1 MTDFGHALDSIM
13 REIRGDYDDEP
24 GELNKQMKIEIHGRN
39 KYTKNP

>member
-24 GELNKQMKIEIHGRN
+24 DETNENWNSWKK
-39 KYTKNP
+39 